1 MTVEEN
7 PGRAYQQQLLAL
19 VGDEDPA
26 LVQAQTPDVMRQL
39 VADAR
44 ELVRRRPAP
53 GEFSIAELVGHLV
66 DAELVSSTRY
76 RWILAE
82 EEPALPGY
90 EQDDWVRVSGYADA
104 DPGELIEVF
113 RVVRRANLELWRRT
127 PTAQHSRVGHHSER
141 GPESYDLSFR
151 LIAGHDRLHIDQ
163 ARRTLEALKAAGESA
178 TG

>member
-1 MTVEEN
+1 VTEEVN
-7 PGRAYQQQLLAL
+7 PGRAYQQQLLGL
-19 VGDEDPA
+19 LGDDDPA

-39 VADAR
+39 VTDAR
-44 ELVRRRPAP
+44 ELARSRPAP
-53 GEFSIAELVGHLV
+53 GEFSVAELVGHLV

-82 EEPALPGY
+82 DEPVLPGY

-104 DPGELIEVF
+104 DLGELIEVF

-127 PTAQHSRVGHHSER
+127 PPALRSRVGHHSER
-141 GPESYDLSFR
+141 GPESYDLTFR

-163 ARRTLEALKAAGESA
+163 ARRTLESLKAEAESVS
-178 TG
+178 G